1 MHQLKHSKKLLF
13 SGLFLAMSLVSTSA
27 QAHHSFAALYDAN
40 KPVRIKGKLTRIDW
54 TNPHTYFHIDVV
66 DSHGVVNNW
75 TIEGAG
81 PGALSRR
88 GFKEGAVKIGDTLI
102 VDGYLTK
109 KPKTR
114 LVDGR
119 VVTLP
124 DGRVINSG
132 TPGDG
137 GPGDKGK
144 AAEPDAPLQEKKP

>member
-1 MHQLKHSKKLLF
+1 MKKTLLRI
-13 SGLFLAMSLVSTSA
+13 GLLALVLVATNV

-40 KPVRIKGKLTRIDW
+40 KPVRLTGKLTKVEW
-54 TNPHTYFHIDVV
+54 TNPHSYFHLDVV
-66 DSHGVVNNW
+66 NSKGETSNW
-75 TIEGAG
+75 AVEGAG

-88 GFKEGAVKIGDTLI
+88 GFKQGDLKIGDTLI

-109 KPKTR
+109 KAGVR

-119 VVTLP
+119 LVTLP
-124 DGRVINSG
+124 DGRVINGG

-144 AAEPDAPLQEKKP
+144 GQEPEPSNAKS

>member
-1 MHQLKHSKKLLF
+1 MKKALSSVVLL
-13 SGLFLAMSLVSTSA
+13 GLLLSSVPAL
-27 QAHHSFAALYDAN
+27 AHHSFAALYDAN
-40 KPVRIKGKLTRIDW
+40 KPVRLKGKLTKIDW

-66 DSHGVVNNW
+66 SRDGNVHNW
-75 TIEGAG
+75 SVEGAG

-88 GFKEGAVKIGDTLI
+88 GFQNGDVKIGDTLI

-109 KPKTR
+109 KPGTY

-119 VVTLP
+119 LVTLP
-124 DGRVINSG
+124 DGRVINGG

-144 AAEPDAPLQEKKP
+144 GAEAESQKPGKAS

>member
-1 MHQLKHSKKLLF
+1 MKKALSSVVLL
-13 SGLFLAMSLVSTSA
+13 GLLLSSVPAL
-27 QAHHSFAALYDAN
+27 AHHSFAALYDAN
-40 KPVRIKGKLTRIDW
+40 KPVRLKGKLTKIDW

-66 DSHGVVNNW
+66 SRDGSVHNW
-75 TIEGAG
+75 SVEGAG

-88 GFKEGAVKIGDTLI
+88 GFQNGDVKIGDTLI

-109 KPKTR
+109 KPGTY

-119 VVTLP
+119 LVTLP
-124 DGRVINSG
+124 DGRVINGG

-144 AAEPDAPLQEKKP
+144 GAEAESQKQGKAS

>member
-1 MHQLKHSKKLLF
+1 MKKALSSVVLL
-13 SGLFLAMSLVSTSA
+13 GLLLSSVPAL
-27 QAHHSFAALYDAN
+27 AHHSFAALYDAN
-40 KPVRIKGKLTRIDW
+40 KPVRLKGKLTKIDW

-66 DSHGVVNNW
+66 SRDGSVHNW
-75 TIEGAG
+75 SVEGAG

-88 GFKEGAVKIGDTLI
+88 GFQNGDVKIGDTLI

-109 KPKTR
+109 KPGTY

-119 VVTLP
+119 LVTLP
-124 DGRVINSG
+124 DGRVINGG

-144 AAEPDAPLQEKKP
+144 GAEAESQKPGKAS